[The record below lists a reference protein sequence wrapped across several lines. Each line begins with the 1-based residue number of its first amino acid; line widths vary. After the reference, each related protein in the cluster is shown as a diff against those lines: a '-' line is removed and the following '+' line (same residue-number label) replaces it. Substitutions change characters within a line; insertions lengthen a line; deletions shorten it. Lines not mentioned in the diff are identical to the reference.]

1 MQDQEQRD
9 KHEKTQ
15 TVAERPIDTRAVQ
28 IQFFLYLFKQ
38 LYMTNAL
45 WMYTVH
51 LVLFVDNCAS
61 DICRLLVHRLV
72 YSAALISSILGS
84 IRGISE
90 SGICIN

>member
-45 WMYTVH
+45 WMYIIH
-51 LVLFVDNCAS
+51 LLLFVDNCAS

-72 YSAALISSILGS
+72 YSAVLIPAFG
-84 IRGISE
+84 E
-90 SGICIN
+90 YQTHF